1 MEDYHVKRHMHYSP
15 NLTHCIE
22 TAINERLCIEIEYES
37 NEREVTRRVVEPIRL
52 IFNESKRQL
61 AAYCRLREDFRV
73 FRLDRMAMAK
83 IVNQPFEMKVFPEDR
98 LEP

>member
-37 NEREVTRRVVEPIRL
+37 NEREVTQRVVEPI
-52 IFNESKRQL
+52 
-61 AAYCRLREDFRV
+61 REDFRV

-83 IVNQPFEMKVFPEDR
+83 IVNQPFEMKSFPEDR
-98 LEP
+98 SEP